1 MGVTF
6 EALTLNLMRIHRRLN
21 VSLHMSIR
29 MFGAAQHDDEEG
41 FELDGGRNEEALNDN
56 AQADGDISREWNG
69 IELIVII
76 CSLFAFFS
84 LDWPIPRMKITC
96 LAGFA

>member
-56 AQADGDISREWNG
+56 A
-69 IELIVII
+69 
-76 CSLFAFFS
+76 
-84 LDWPIPRMKITC
+84 
-96 LAGFA
+96 